1 MRLPVL
7 SAPAATAIT
16 AESVYTRPDP
26 KTVRVSV
33 TDRCD
38 LACTYCRPSRNDG
51 YYESRL
57 SGAAWRTL
65 FAGLRDAG
73 VSRIR
78 FTGGEPL
85 LCADL
90 PDRIAEA
97 RALGFSDIALTTN
110 GTRLARMAKAL
121 HDAGLSR
128 LTLSL
133 DTLQPERFF
142 AITRGGD
149 LHAVLQGLDAAL
161 TIGFAEVKINTV
173 VIRDVNQDEIVP
185 LCDFAWARAMT
196 PRFLE
201 IMPIG
206 EGANVQHALV
216 PYAEILAPLRARLEE
231 VVPLRDPER
240 GPAKYL
246 RAKHDPTLR
255 VGFITG
261 TSDTYCNACDR
272 LRVTARGE
280 IRPCL
285 ATPDSVQADSTDP
298 ARVAAQIHAAWQH
311 KPDGRTFKGC
321 TEPSAKHMSIRQI
334 GG

>member
-1 MRLPVL
+1 MNALPVL
-7 SAPAATAIT
+7 GQSPAP
-16 AESVYTRPDP
+16 YQRPDP
-26 KTVRVSV
+26 RTVRVSV

-38 LACTYCRPSRNDG
+38 LACTYCRPSRSDG

-57 SGAAWRTL
+57 SPAEWRTM
-65 FAGLRDAG
+65 FAGLRKAG
-73 VSRIR
+73 VTRIR

-85 LCADL
+85 LCSDL
-90 PDRIAEA
+90 PDRIREA
-97 RALGFSDIALTTN
+97 QALGFTDIALTTN
-110 GTRLARMAKAL
+110 GTRLAAAAKGL
-121 HDAGLSR
+121 REAGLAR

-133 DTLQPERFF
+133 DTLDPQRFLE
-142 AITRGGD
+142 ITRGGD
-149 LHAVLQGLDAAL
+149 LAEVLRGLDAA
-161 TIGFAEVKINTV
+161 IDAGFDELKLNTV
-173 VIRDVNQDEIVP
+173 VLRAVNQDEIVP
-185 LCDFAWARAMT
+185 LCDFAWARRIT

-216 PYAEILAPLRARLEE
+216 PYAEILAPLRARLEDAA
-231 VVPLRDPER
+231 PLRDPER

-246 RAKHDPTLR
+246 RAKHDPSLR

-261 TSDTYCNACDR
+261 TIDTYCNACDR

-285 ATPDSVQADSTDP
+285 ATSDSVQADATD
-298 ARVAAQIHAAWQH
+298 ASLVAAQIREAWTQ
-311 KPDGRTFKGC
+311 KPDGTTFKGC
-321 TEPSAKHMSIRQI
+321 TEPSAKSVSIRQI